1 MDQEQLATSQ
11 AKLSEEENSRKVL
24 EATTLLQNRGPLDF
38 PTGRPKSRQLTKTAR
53 SLRRKLLLWRPS
65 KIIYKYKYEFPH
77 SYEQMKAAMRVA

>member
-24 EATTLLQNRGPLDF
+24 EATALLENQGPLDF
-38 PTGRPKSRQLTKTAR
+38 LIGRLKSRQLKKTAR

-65 KIIYKYKYEFPH
+65 NFILFHI
-77 SYEQMKAAMRVA
+77 QVQV